1 MENKRKSEK
10 TFEKYKE
17 STFDN
22 EDTVNNKVEY
32 DKLFQKKF
40 VEVEIYLKWI
50 TVDMGY
56 TKKKKNIIQI
66 IRWILKIEN
75 KNMKKEEINEYI

>member
-1 MENKRKSEK
+1 
-10 TFEKYKE
+10 
-17 STFDN
+17 
-22 EDTVNNKVEY
+22 
-32 DKLFQKKF
+32 
-40 VEVEIYLKWI
+40 
-50 TVDMGY
+50 MGY